1 MLAWKREFTVMLY
14 SIRNGSSV
22 PGQLLPTGHGR
33 VCGCNFASADYS
45 LRDVQKFLVARMTS
59 FELIRH

>member
-1 MLAWKREFTVMLY
+1 MLY